1 MSVRSEMDWSIAGL
15 ISRSLGGLVHLLHH
29 ALVEVFACL
38 PGHLLHEPRHALGIA
53 LVEVAEAARV
63 GQRLEAGPF
72 RFGGGDA
79 GHEPGQ
85 PVAPAVLAA
94 RRLRI
99 ADASDEERGALVAG
113 VALVFINRH
122 NSTSTLCLAMLLKI
136 NGGRQPS
143 SYYNGRQGRGTGHAG
158 IRKHDRRG
166 RAWTFGPRA
175 AT

>member
-1 MSVRSEMDWSIAGL
+1 MSVRSEMDWSSAGL
-15 ISRSLGGLVHLLHH
+15 ISRAVGVLVHLLHH

-79 GHEPGQ
+79 GDESRQ

-94 RRLRI
+94 RRFGI
-99 ADASDEERGALVAG
+99 ADASDEERGALAAG
-113 VALVFINRH
+113 IALVFVDRH
-122 NSTSTLCLAMLLKI
+122 SSSSALCLAMLLK
-136 NGGRQPS
+136 
-143 SYYNGRQGRGTGHAG
+143 
-158 IRKHDRRG
+158 
-166 RAWTFGPRA
+166 
-175 AT
+175 